1 MSSSQR
7 CQSARKQ
14 GQLSSTSQAEAS
26 ACTTLANISL
36 ARESHEDRVQSQ
48 GMGMHNLPPASEAI
62 KLVYRKFPGGPA
74 ADSDLPMQVARVQL
88 LFRALDLIY
97 HN

>member
-1 MSSSQR
+1 
-7 CQSARKQ
+7 
-14 GQLSSTSQAEAS
+14 
-26 ACTTLANISL
+26 
-36 ARESHEDRVQSQ
+36 
-48 GMGMHNLPPASEAI
+48 MGMHNLPPASEAI

-74 ADSDLPMQVARVQL
+74 ANSDLPMQVARVQL